1 MAVCI
6 RCDAPC
12 TIGANRHAARTSFP
26 PMLLTERLAAQAAS
40 LTASERALADDLLR
54 HYPDGL
60 LDSASAIAARTGTSA
75 STVVRMFSKLGYGS
89 LAEVR
94 REARSEV
101 TSRLQTAAQRAPAT
115 LGAGRSLAEC
125 VDDALLHDQ
134 HNLAATRQ
142 GLDMSA
148 FDAVVRQ
155 LAQARGRVY
164 LLAEKNSA
172 PVASHLATHL
182 NMCRPGVQDL
192 GAGAP
197 FAVDRMLW
205 VQPQDVLLVFTI
217 RRYSRG
223 GLLAAQHF
231 RAQGATVVALTDS
244 PVAPV
249 VQHAHHTLVART
261 ANASPFDSYTAA
273 FFLCNALVSA
283 VAQLRHGAVQ
293 EALERRDALW
303 KQFESDALDGLLT

>member
-1 MAVCI
+1 
-6 RCDAPC
+6 
-12 TIGANRHAARTSFP
+12 
-26 PMLLTERLAAQAAS
+26 MLLTERLAAQAAS

-60 LDSASAIAARTGTSA
+60 LDSASAIASRTGTSA

-115 LGAGRSLAEC
+115 LGAGRSLVEC

-142 GLDMSA
+142 GLDMAA
-148 FDAVVRQ
+148 FEAVVRQ

-172 PVASHLATHL
+172 PVSSHLATHL

-205 VQPQDVLLVFTI
+205 VQPQDVLVVFTI

-249 VQHAHHTLVART
+249 VQHAQHTLVART

>member
-1 MAVCI
+1 MHN
-6 RCDAPC
+6 RRTRAP
-12 TIGANRHAARTSFP
+12 ARVWPSPFP
-26 PMLLTERLAAQAAS
+26 PTMLLTERLAARAAS

-75 STVVRMFSKLGYGS
+75 STVVRMFAKLGYDS

-115 LGAGRSLAEC
+115 LGASRSLAEC

-134 HNLAATRQ
+134 HNLAATRR
-142 GLDMSA
+142 GLDMPA
-148 FDAVVRQ
+148 FEAI
-155 LAQARGRVY
+155 ARLLGNGKGRVFV
-164 LLAEKNSA
+164 LAEKNSA

-182 NMCRPGVQDL
+182 HLCRPGVQDL
-192 GAGAP
+192 GAGAS
-197 FAVDRMLW
+197 FVVDRLLW

-217 RRYSRG
+217 RRYSAGSLR
-223 GLLAAQHF
+223 AAQHF

-244 PVAPV
+244 PVAPI
-249 VQHAHHTLVART
+249 VQHAQHALVART

-303 KQFESDALDGLLT
+303 QKFESDALDGLLG